1 MKWRRKDACEI
12 NTPAAVYVRLFV
24 YDLTGLEALIDPLFQ
39 LDLSILFDRVQETW
53 KSLVEQICFISK
65 WFTDAGVV
73 WGYLLPKKY
82 IAPKVYWFNN
92 ANKI

>member
-1 MKWRRKDACEI
+1 M
-12 NTPAAVYVRLFV
+12 

-65 WFTDAGVV
+65 WFIGAGVV
-73 WGYLLPKKY
+73 WGYSLPKKT
-82 IAPKVYWFNN
+82 PKVY
-92 ANKI
+92 